1 MNGITR
7 GETGTVLRAAALAVA
22 ATAALLMFAATATV
36 PVVAAAAVP
45 VATATEAVP
54 ATPADSPVADAAE
67 RGDLEAVRELLRQG
81 ADPNA
86 AQSDGMTALHWAA
99 TDNEAEI
106 ARTLLYAGATVRATT
121 RLGGYTPL
129 HLAGRAGHAE
139 VATILL
145 EAGADPDAA
154 TSTGVTAM
162 HFAADAN
169 AAQVVEAL
177 VTRGGDVNAR
187 DGFSERTPLM
197 FAAVR
202 GADAAVAALLD
213 AGADPSLV
221 TRVKDYEALDQ
232 SFRAEQR
239 QRARVRAAAEDPE
252 EPDQQP
258 EAPGTPGAQSQ
269 PPPGAQREPSTPAN
283 PATPRPEPAASANPA
298 TPQPE
303 PTEPSEKPAAGEP
316 EPAAEPEP
324 ADDEPK
330 PPAEPIPPVKA
341 LTSAQQIGKQGGFT
355 ALHYAAREGHRS
367 TAALLAD
374 HDADIEQPTA
384 GDQSSPMLV
393 AVVNGNYD
401 LARDLLERGADPNQV
416 SDDGAAPL
424 FATLNIEWSLRT
436 WYPQPQAFR
445 QQETGYLEFMRLLL
459 DAGADPNQ
467 RTSTHIWYA
476 AYNAGRMGVDFT
488 GATPFWRAA
497 YAVDVDAMRLL
508 MEYGADPNIWTT
520 RLPDRRRYRDPNF
533 PDTRPEEAPADPSG
547 LPPVPVGGPAVHPLH
562 AASGVGFGTSRVA
575 QQHRAVPDGW
585 LPAVRYLIEELGV
598 DPNLRDKDGYNAIH
612 HAAAR
617 GDNETIR
624 YLVSQGT
631 DIHAISRR
639 GQTTADLANSPEQR
653 AQPQP
658 ATVAL
663 LEKLGS
669 RNNHQCRSCGGS
681 L

>member
-1 MNGITR
+1 M
-7 GETGTVLRAAALAVA
+7 
-22 ATAALLMFAATATV
+22 
-36 PVVAAAAVP
+36 
-45 VATATEAVP
+45 
-54 ATPADSPVADAAE
+54 
-67 RGDLEAVRELLRQG
+67 EAVRALLQQG
-81 ADPNA
+81 ADVNA
-86 AQSDGMTALHWAA
+86 AQNDGMTALHWAA
-99 TDNEAEI
+99 SNNDVEI
-106 ARTLLYAGATVRATT
+106 ARVLLYAGATVRTTT

-129 HLAGRAGHAE
+129 HLASRAGHHE
-139 VATILL
+139 VAEMLL
-145 EAGADPDAA
+145 EAGADPNVFTA
-154 TSTGVTAM
+154 TGVTAM
-162 HFAADAN
+162 HFAADAD
-169 AAQVVEAL
+169 AAGVVEAL
-177 VTRGGDVNAR
+177 AAHGGDTNAR
-187 DGFSERTPLM
+187 DEFSERTPLM
-197 FAAVR
+197 FAAAR
-202 GADAAVAALLD
+202 GADGAVGALLD

-221 TRVKDYEALDQ
+221 TRVKDYEALNE
-232 SFRAEQR
+232 SLRAEQR
-239 QRARVRAAAEDPE
+239 QRARVRAAAEEPE
-252 EPDQQP
+252 EEEEQP
-258 EAPGTPGAQSQ
+258 EAPG
-269 PPPGAQREPSTPAN
+269 AQRQQA
-283 PATPRPEPAASANPA
+283 PA
-298 TPQPE
+298 TPQPAAQRQPAAE
-303 PTEPSEKPAAGEP
+303 PQQPAQPPGAPQPAAPGRPQANPAEPSQ
-316 EPAAEPEP
+316 EPAAEPTEP
-324 ADDEPK
+324 ER
-330 PPAEPIPPVKA
+330 PAEPPVKA

-355 ALHYAAREGHRS
+355 ALHYAAREGYRS
-367 TAALLAD
+367 TATLLAD
-374 HDADIEQPTA
+374 RGADIDQPTA
-384 GDQSSPMLV
+384 GDGSSPLLV

-416 SDDGAAPL
+416 SDDGAGPL

-445 QQETGYLEFMRLLL
+445 QQETGYLEFMKLLL

-497 YAVDVDAMRLL
+497 YATDVDAMRLL
-508 MEYGADPNIWTT
+508 VEHGADPNIWTT

-533 PDTRPEEAPADPSG
+533 PDTRPEDVPLDPSG

-575 QQHRAVPDGW
+575 QQHRAVPNGW

-612 HAAAR
+612 HSAAR
-617 GDNETIR
+617 GDSETIL

-653 AQPQP
+653 AQPHP

-669 RNNHQCRSCGGS
+669 GNNHQCRSCGGS
-681 L
+681 F